1 MNDTPDRR
9 ENILIID
16 DEAPIRNLL
25 CEALKQDY
33 ICTVA
38 ASAEEAL
45 SLLEQNNFA
54 LVLSDI
60 DLGGTS
66 GLEIIPQIRKKEPD
80 AVVVMIS
87 GNESIDSAIEAMRVG
102 AFDYVKK
109 PFDLDHLEITVR
121 RALDHHI
128 LLNTKRQYESHL
140 EELVRERTEQLNY
153 LANYDALTGLP
164 NRILFEDR
172 LSQALMSTMTESH
185 FAILFIA
192 LDRFKRVRDTL
203 GHSLGERILQ
213 EAANRLKS
221 CVDDDATLSR
231 FEGDEFA
238 LLLTRIDGHE
248 DAANVIENINRALG
262 LPILVEDKEIF
273 ITTSIGVSFY
283 PDDGNETQ
291 HLLKNAS
298 TALALAVAD
307 GGNGYRFYAVDM
319 NSQAV
324 QRLTLE
330 NGLRRALERSEF
342 ELFYQPKIDVG
353 TRQIV
358 GMEALIRWQHPELG
372 LIPPNEFIPLAE
384 NTGQIVPIGEW
395 VLREACSKG
404 QIWRDEGFA
413 LNLSVNLSAHQ
424 FQQQDL
430 LKFIVEVIRDTGFD
444 PRHLDLEVTESSLM
458 KNAGLAV
465 STLAE
470 LRKLGIRISIDDFG
484 TGYSSLGYLKYLP
497 IDILKI
503 DRSFISDVTTN
514 QDDAALVTT
523 IITLAHN
530 LRLGVV
536 AEGVETEEQLRFL
549 EGLKCDE
556 WQGYLYSRPVPFDS
570 FSELLTAHL

>member
-109 PFDLDHLEITVR
+109 PFDLDHLGITVK
-121 RALDHHI
+121 RALDHHT

-140 EELVRERTEQLNY
+140 EEVVRERTEQLNY

-172 LSQALMSTMTESH
+172 LSQALMSARTESH

-231 FEGDEFA
+231 FESDEFA
-238 LLLTRIDGHE
+238 LLLTRIEGPE
-248 DAANVIENINRALG
+248 DVVNVIGNIDRALR
-262 LPILVEDKEIF
+262 LPILVDDKEIF
-273 ITTSIGVSFY
+273 VTTSIGVSFY

-298 TALALAVAD
+298 TALALAAAD
-307 GGNGYRFYAVDM
+307 GGNSYRFYAVDM

-324 QRLTLE
+324 ERLTLE

-342 ELFYQPKIDVG
+342 ELFYQPKIDIS

-372 LIPPNEFIPLAE
+372 LVPPNEFIPLAE

-413 LNLSVNLSAHQ
+413 LNLSVNLSARQ

-430 LKFIVEVIRDTGFD
+430 LKFIVEVIRETGFD
-444 PRHLDLEVTESSLM
+444 PGHLDLEVTESSLM

-536 AEGVETEEQLRFL
+536 AEGVETEEQLQFL

-570 FSELLTAHL
+570 FSELLTAHF